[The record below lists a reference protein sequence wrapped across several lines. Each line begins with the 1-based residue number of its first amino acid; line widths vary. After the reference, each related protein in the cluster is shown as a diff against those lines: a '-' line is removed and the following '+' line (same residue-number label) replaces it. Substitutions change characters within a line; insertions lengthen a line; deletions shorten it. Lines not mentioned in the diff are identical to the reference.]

1 MLKFI
6 VDVIMYIFEGLLI
19 FYYSNSIF
27 ELKRTRL
34 VQILSVSAGITVLF
48 FIYQF
53 NITYLNAIFV
63 FIIYSFLFYFL
74 YNVSYKAAA
83 FHTVIFM
90 IVMFASEM
98 LVMAISSVIYK
109 DFNAFENEI
118 EPYLFVIVLS
128 KMVYFAIMMIILKLF
143 IPNKVNE
150 RFNRYY
156 WLLFVMPLTS
166 ILMLMCFR
174 YVTYQIELDSNMCIL
189 WVITCT
195 GMLFSNI
202 LVFIIYE
209 HSLKSTS
216 DLYELQEIRRQEEQD
231 KNYFEVIQQS
241 NNEMRIFAH
250 DIKNHLIQ
258 IDNFNSLDE
267 VHSYVLKLVPDVEK
281 FSNTGISKN
290 KMLDLIISK
299 YVSLCESKNIRFD
312 IDVKTA
318 NLSYIDDVDL
328 STLMNN
334 LLDNAL
340 ESAEKSKGKYI
351 KVNIFSKNNLYDGLI
366 IKNSCDVMP
375 KEKNGELST
384 TKKNFKLH
392 GIGTLSIKKV
402 VKKYNSVYD
411 WKYDSKE
418 KLFETDIVFRKI

>member
-27 ELKRTRL
+27 ELKKTRF

-53 NITYLNAIFV
+53 NITYLNAIMV

-109 DFNAFENEI
+109 DFNAFEDEI

-366 IKNSCDVMP
+366 IKNSCDIMP

-392 GIGTLSIKKV
+392 GIGT
-402 VKKYNSVYD
+402 
-411 WKYDSKE
+411 
-418 KLFETDIVFRKI
+418 